1 MEFEVQDFEVTA
13 ATHPAGYTNKV
24 LLGSRQGPLQLWN
37 IMHDKLIYTF
47 AGWGEQVTVLEQV
60 CLGGALSL
68 WWTAQVTVLEQ
79 VYGDRWCIVTVVGC
93 AGHRTGTGVLGWYV
107 VTGMGCAGHCTG
119 TGVCGWCIVTV
130 VGRTGHCTGTGVWGS
145 LVHCCC
151 GGMRMS
157 PYWDRCVEVAVALS
171 LW

>member
-1 MEFEVQDFEVTA
+1 MQDFEVTA

-93 AGHRTGTGVLGWYV
+93 AGHRTGTGV
-107 VTGMGCAGHCTG
+107 
-119 TGVCGWCIVTV
+119 
-130 VGRTGHCTGTGVWGS
+130 WGS
-145 LVHCCC
+145 LVHCRF
-151 GGMRMS
+151 GGMSRS
-157 PYWDRCVEVAVALS
+157 LYWHRCVRVGGAFS
-171 LW
+171 LMWGEQVTILE